1 MPRKQLVRK
10 IIKMGASRG
19 VTLGDII
26 PANWQWVQLKVLDRH
41 ENVITLEIVK
51 LVGNNHDAQTSQTN
65 QAGQQDA

>member
-1 MPRKQLVRK
+1 MAEKSIVRK
-10 IIKMGASRG
+10 IIKLGRTRG
-19 VTLGDII
+19 ITLGDII

-65 QAGQQDA
+65 QAGQQNA

>member
-1 MPRKQLVRK
+1 MARKSTVRK

-19 VTLGDII
+19 ITLGDII

-51 LVGNNHDAQTSQTN
+51 LVGNNHDTQTSQTN